1 MLGGKVGSSNRRE
14 YGRGHLKVNTKDC
27 PLLVGVPQTSRVWN
41 SHGDKIESL
50 PEGFMQAASTENSG
64 FAAVEDR
71 GRSFFGLQFHPEVV
85 HTDHGKE
92 ILNNFIFGVC
102 ACQKNWTMSG
112 YIEKAI
118 DEIRQ
123 TVGDQNVILGLSG
136 GVDSSVAAALLHQ
149 AIGSRLT
156 CVFVDNGLLRKGE
169 RAKVEK
175 LYSDNFNLN
184 LKVVDASA
192 QFLATLAGITDPEA
206 KRKAIGH
213 VFIEVFEEAINDIG
227 NVQFLG
233 QGTLYPDV
241 IESVNIAGNPSAVI
255 KSHHNVG
262 GLPEK
267 MNLQLLEPLRELFK
281 DEVRALGAELGL
293 SKEVLWRQPFPGPG
307 LGVRVIGDITVERLD
322 ILREADA
329 ILEEEMFRAGLY
341 YKLWQSF
348 CVFLPVRT
356 VGVMGDERTY
366 DNVIA
371 LRLVESIDAMTAD
384 WAQIPNNV
392 LQIVSNRIINEVK
405 GVNRVVLDIS
415 SKPPATIE
423 WE

>member
-1 MLGGKVGSSNRRE
+1 
-14 YGRGHLKVNTKDC
+14 
-27 PLLVGVPQTSRVWN
+27 
-41 SHGDKIESL
+41 
-50 PEGFMQAASTENSG
+50 
-64 FAAVEDR
+64 
-71 GRSFFGLQFHPEVV
+71 
-85 HTDHGKE
+85 
-92 ILNNFIFGVC
+92 
-102 ACQKNWTMSG
+102 MSG

-123 TVGDQNVILGLSG
+123 TVGDQNVVLGLSG

>member
-1 MLGGKVGSSNRRE
+1 
-14 YGRGHLKVNTKDC
+14 
-27 PLLVGVPQTSRVWN
+27 VWN

-50 PEGFMQAASTENSG
+50 PEGFVQAASTENSG
-64 FAAVEDR
+64 FAVVEDR

-85 HTDHGKE
+85 HTDHGRE
-92 ILNNFIFGVC
+92 ILDNFIFGIC

-175 LYSDNFNLN
+175 LYSDNFSLN
-184 LKVVDASA
+184 LKVVDATE
-192 QFLATLAGITDPEA
+192 QFLGALAGVTDPEA

-213 VFIEVFEEAINDIG
+213 VFIEVFEEAIKEIG

-293 SKEVLWRQPFPGPG
+293 AKEVLWRQPFPGPG

-329 ILEEEMFRAGLY
+329 ILEEEMFHADLY

-384 WAQIPNNV
+384 WAQIPNTV